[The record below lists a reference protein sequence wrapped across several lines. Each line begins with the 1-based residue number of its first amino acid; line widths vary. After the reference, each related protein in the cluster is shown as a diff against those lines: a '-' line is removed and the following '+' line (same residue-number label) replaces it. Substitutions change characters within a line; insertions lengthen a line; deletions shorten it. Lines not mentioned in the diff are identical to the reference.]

1 MIGMRFQFT
10 HPVRGATTYS
20 AFILLER
27 PKFQF
32 THPVRG
38 ATHWIAHSDNPR
50 YVSIHAPRAGCDT
63 SSLAIAWLGRCFNSR
78 TPCGVRLSQQ
88 LTANSPPHHVSIH
101 APRAGCDTRKVYIN
115 LSLDMFQ
122 FTHPVRGATIVLV
135 ACSWVVSCFNSR
147 TPCGVRRLAQTRS
160 WHTNTEVSIHAPRA
174 GCDGDV
180 HSGFDLLVV
189 SIHAPRAGCDR
200 AYAREDKDKGCG

>member
-1 MIGMRFQFT
+1 MRFQFT

-78 TPCGVRLSQQ
+78 TPCGVRRYGINHIINDVLS
-88 LTANSPPHHVSIH
+88 VSIH
-101 APRAGCDTRKVYIN
+101 APRAGCDTS
-115 LSLDMFQ
+115 SLAIAWLG
-122 FTHPVRGATIVLV
+122 R
-135 ACSWVVSCFNSR
+135 CFNSR
-147 TPCGVRRLAQTRS
+147 TPCGVRLTTGDITKRLAR
-160 WHTNTEVSIHAPRA
+160 VSIHAPRV
-174 GCDGDV
+174 GCDCDAQRYA
-180 HSGFDLLVV
+180 LV
-189 SIHAPRAGCDR
+189 
-200 AYAREDKDKGCG
+200 ED